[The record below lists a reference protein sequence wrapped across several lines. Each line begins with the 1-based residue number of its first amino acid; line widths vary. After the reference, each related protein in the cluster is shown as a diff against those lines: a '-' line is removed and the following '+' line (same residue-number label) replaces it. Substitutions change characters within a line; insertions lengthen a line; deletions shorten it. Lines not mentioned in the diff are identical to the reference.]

1 MKQRL
6 TFPVFLLCMGVVVLF
21 LSCSGSSGSSE
32 NTGTINPAIP
42 TYMVI
47 YDENGATSGS
57 VPQDSTAYEE
67 GQTVVVL
74 GNTEN
79 LAKTG
84 FAFAGWNIQEDGM
97 GSAYSPGETFVMDSY
112 DVTLYAWWKASGSL
126 DDSFGSGGKVITPVG
141 SSNDLR
147 NAMAL
152 QNDGK
157 ILVAGCSLGSNQDFA
172 VVRYNPDGTLD
183 TGFGSGGKVITPV
196 GSSDDFGRAMALQND
211 GKILV
216 AGHSLG
222 SNYDFAVVR
231 YNPDG
236 MLDTGFGSGGKVITP
251 VGSSDDFGRAMALQ
265 NDGKILVA
273 GYSSNGSNADFA
285 VVRYNPGGTLDTGF
299 GNGGK
304 VITSVGSS
312 NNRVHALALQNDGK
326 ILVAG
331 CSLGSNQD
339 FAVVRYNPD
348 GTLDT
353 GFGNGGNVIT
363 PVGSSNDRGY
373 ALALQNDGKIL
384 VAGYSYNGS
393 NPDFAVVR
401 YNPDGTLDTG
411 FGSGG
416 KVITPVGSSDDFGYA
431 MALQNDGKILVAG
444 YSSNGSN
451 YDFAVVRYNPDGM
464 LDTGFGSGGKVI
476 TPVSPSSDCGYVMA
490 LQNDGK
496 ILVAGYSSNGS
507 NYDFAVIRLWP

>member
-251 VGSSDDFGRAMALQ
+251 VGSSHDLVYAMALQ

-273 GYSSNGSNADFA
+273 GYSSNGINDDFAVVRYNPSGTLDTGFGSGGKVITPVGSSGGCAYAMAVQNDGKILVAGSIIGSNDDFA

-312 NNRVHALALQNDGK
+312 ADCGRAMALQNDGK

-331 CSLGSNQD
+331 HSNRN

-348 GTLDT
+348 GM
-353 GFGNGGNVIT
+353 
-363 PVGSSNDRGY
+363 
-373 ALALQNDGKIL
+373 
-384 VAGYSYNGS
+384 
-393 NPDFAVVR
+393 
-401 YNPDGTLDTG
+401 LDTG

-444 YSSNGSN
+444 HIIKSHW
-451 YDFAVVRYNPDGM
+451 DFAVVRYNPGGT

-476 TPVSPSSDCGYVMA
+476 TPVGSSDDKGHAIVV
-490 LQNDGK
+490 QNDGK

>member
-183 TGFGSGGKVITPV
+183 TGFG
-196 GSSDDFGRAMALQND
+196 
-211 GKILV
+211 
-216 AGHSLG
+216 
-222 SNYDFAVVR
+222 
-231 YNPDG
+231 
-236 MLDTGFGSGGKVITP
+236 
-251 VGSSDDFGRAMALQ
+251 
-265 NDGKILVA
+265 
-273 GYSSNGSNADFA
+273 
-285 VVRYNPGGTLDTGF
+285 
-299 GNGGK
+299 
-304 VITSVGSS
+304 
-312 NNRVHALALQNDGK
+312 
-326 ILVAG
+326 
-331 CSLGSNQD
+331 
-339 FAVVRYNPD
+339 
-348 GTLDT
+348 
-353 GFGNGGNVIT
+353 NGGNVIT

-444 YSSNGSN
+444 HIIKSHW
-451 YDFAVVRYNPDGM
+451 DFAVVRYNPGGT

-476 TPVSPSSDCGYVMA
+476 TPVGSSDDKGHAIVV
-490 LQNDGK
+490 QNDGK

>member
-1 MKQRL
+1 
-6 TFPVFLLCMGVVVLF
+6 MGVVVLF

-216 AGHSLG
+216 AG
-222 SNYDFAVVR
+222 
-231 YNPDG
+231 
-236 MLDTGFGSGGKVITP
+236 
-251 VGSSDDFGRAMALQ
+251 
-265 NDGKILVA
+265 
-273 GYSSNGSNADFA
+273 
-285 VVRYNPGGTLDTGF
+285 
-299 GNGGK
+299 
-304 VITSVGSS
+304 
-312 NNRVHALALQNDGK
+312 
-326 ILVAG
+326 
-331 CSLGSNQD
+331 
-339 FAVVRYNPD
+339 
-348 GTLDT
+348 
-353 GFGNGGNVIT
+353 
-363 PVGSSNDRGY
+363 
-373 ALALQNDGKIL
+373 
-384 VAGYSYNGS
+384 
-393 NPDFAVVR
+393 
-401 YNPDGTLDTG
+401 
-411 FGSGG
+411 
-416 KVITPVGSSDDFGYA
+416 
-431 MALQNDGKILVAG
+431 
-444 YSSNGSN
+444 
-451 YDFAVVRYNPDGM
+451 
-464 LDTGFGSGGKVI
+464 
-476 TPVSPSSDCGYVMA
+476 
-490 LQNDGK
+490 
-496 ILVAGYSSNGS
+496 YSSNGS